1 MFYNKKLVA
10 TKLRRWEKYLNNYN
24 LPTWEEF
31 PEFELYMDQVVA
43 LLIKYLDFLPHD
55 DTGEDK
61 IVTPVA
67 INNYVRMKIMP
78 APVKKKYSKIHLAYL
93 IMICSLKQTLNISYI
108 SKMIPYGIA
117 EDEVRRVY
125 NDYVETH
132 KKAARYFT
140 DQVRHRARPVLDDD
154 CEVENPVGKM
164 LSEVAVL
171 ASFNRLLV
179 EKIISLQGIESLPQD
194 ELE

>member
-1 MFYNKKLVA
+1 MFYNKSLVA
-10 TKLRRWEKYLNNYN
+10 AKLRRWEKYLNNYT
-24 LPTWEEF
+24 LPTWDEL

-93 IMICSLKQTLNISYI
+93 IMICTLKQSLSISYVT
-108 SKMIPYGIA
+108 KMIPYGLQ
-117 EDEVRRVY
+117 ENEVKTIY

-132 KKAARYFT
+132 KNAAEFFI
-140 DQVRHRARPVLDDD
+140 DQVRHRARPVLDEGD
-154 CEVENPVGKM
+154 VGENPVGKM
-164 LSEVAVL
+164 LSEAAVL
-171 ASFNRLLV
+171 ATFNRLLA
-179 EKIISLQGIESLPQD
+179 EKVINLQGTESLPPE
-194 ELE
+194 ELT